1 MSSSKQRRTQL
12 TTPMMKIIPIMM
24 KEATRIRINRR
35 SSSSLKR
42 QIIQLA
48 EPFTILIRP
57 KQKQNEEQESFETYL
72 GNIFLRLGNLEWK
85 HLFTKISQLLRRL
98 NTSTE
103 LWHISKLSDIK
114 TNHGFDQISCANN
127 TVHRLHQT
135 LSLPDIN
142 IWVFLH
148 GGTSWKSFFA
158 HWHRALHWFC
168 KAQLLIWRCPD
179 PPGLLWC
186 YQHIFQ
192 TKCQKPLFHWYS
204 PGSNLRV
211 WRWWIRIKRDGK
223 SEKR

>member
-57 KQKQNEEQESFETYL
+57 QQKQNEEQESFETCL

-114 TNHGFDQISCANN
+114 TNYGFDQISCANN

-135 LSLPDIN
+135 LSLYGNNRTPA
-142 IWVFLH
+142 H
-148 GGTSWKSFFA
+148 SFPARNDKLVIPESF
-158 HWHRALHWFC
+158 WPEQGWSERIRALAFRHGLFIQMSFWF
-168 KAQLLIWRCPD
+168 RP
-179 PPGLLWC
+179 
-186 YQHIFQ
+186 
-192 TKCQKPLFHWYS
+192 T
-204 PGSNLRV
+204 
-211 WRWWIRIKRDGK
+211 
-223 SEKR
+223 